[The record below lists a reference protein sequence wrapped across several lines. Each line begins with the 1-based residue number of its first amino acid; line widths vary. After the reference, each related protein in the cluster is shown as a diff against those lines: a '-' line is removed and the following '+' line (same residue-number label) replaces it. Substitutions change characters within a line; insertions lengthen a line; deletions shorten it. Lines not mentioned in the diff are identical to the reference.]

1 MTLRKNTHLQSRG
14 SKNAVKDL
22 IVSNYICHAL
32 AISQK
37 VYLFHICVYDKKTCF
52 QKDAEFKLYDCS
64 PEDCNISKGKC
75 IYQILISVHKYF
87 GLIKNANLNEMLEFM
102 SSMKCIIYDL

>member
-37 VYLFHICVYDKKTCF
+37 VYLFHICVYDKKIV
-52 QKDAEFKLYDCS
+52 QVYNIHKLKLY
-64 PEDCNISKGKC
+64 
-75 IYQILISVHKYF
+75 F
-87 GLIKNANLNEMLEFM
+87 
-102 SSMKCIIYDL
+102 